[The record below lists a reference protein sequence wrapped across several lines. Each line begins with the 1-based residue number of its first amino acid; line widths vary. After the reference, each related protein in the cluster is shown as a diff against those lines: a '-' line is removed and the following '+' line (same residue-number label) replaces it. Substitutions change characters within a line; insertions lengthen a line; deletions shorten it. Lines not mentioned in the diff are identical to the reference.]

1 MQSKRNSSIWLIV
14 FGLAL
19 VVGAILYWVNIQ
31 PTGTPAS
38 VLPNSLDVGL
48 ETLGDIDS
56 VLSQSGESTE
66 INVEAPRFIYPIQ
79 LAIPDI
85 NINTRVAIVGVD
97 DEKFVVTPPD
107 KAGFWDASTTLLENG
122 NSVIVGHNKSTP
134 VVVFRDIGNVRAGM
148 IVEVTAQTGDEYR
161 YAVSDIE
168 IIPVEGAEPEETQRV
183 GDLMN
188 LEDGQERLTI
198 VTCYPAESCAQRIVV
213 IALPVPNSQ

>member
-19 VVGAILYWVNIQ
+19 VVGAALYWVNAQ
-31 PTGTPAS
+31 SATTQADP
-38 VLPNSLDVGL
+38 LLNSSDVNI

-56 VLSQSGESTE
+56 IVGENPGIS
-66 INVEAPRFIYPIQ
+66 VETPRFIYPIQ
-79 LAIPDI
+79 LSIPDI
-85 NINTRVAIVGVD
+85 NINTRVVIVGLD

-107 KAGFWDASTTLLENG
+107 RAGFWDASTTLINNG

-134 VVVFRDIGNVRAGM
+134 VVIFRDIGNVRAGM
-148 IVEVTAQTGDEYR
+148 IVEVTAQTGNEYR

-168 IIPVEGAEPEETQRV
+168 IVQVEGVEPEEVQRV
-183 GDLMN
+183 GELMR

-198 VTCYPAESCAQRIVV
+198 VTCYPAESCAQRIIV
-213 IALPVPNSQ
+213 IARPVPDS